1 MDFAM
6 ALQVL
11 LLTNIEDV
19 TRKGE
24 FLLEAYLHVFSS
36 HCVTMDVFQALLC
49 SLKERWYEILTHERT
64 FLRWSSEVLVCPLVE
79 WPLA

>member
-6 ALQVL
+6 ALHVP

-36 HCVTMDVFQALLC
+36 HYVTMEVFQALLC
-49 SLKERWYEILTHERT
+49 NLKER
-64 FLRWSSEVLVCPLVE
+64 
-79 WPLA
+79 